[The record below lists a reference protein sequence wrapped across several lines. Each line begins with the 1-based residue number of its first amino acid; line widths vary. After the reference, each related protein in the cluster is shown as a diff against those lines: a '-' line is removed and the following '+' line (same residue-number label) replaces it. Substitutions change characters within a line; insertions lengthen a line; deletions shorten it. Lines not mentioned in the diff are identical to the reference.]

1 MFYENVFDNSFL
13 VNKDHMINSQY
24 DPHFVNEDHMKVK
37 EERLFFFFIYLSLL
51 HPLSLVL
58 RSLTLKKL

>member
-13 VNKDHMINSQY
+13 VN
-24 DPHFVNEDHMKVK
+24 EDQTMKVK
-37 EERLFFFFIYLSLL
+37 EERPFIFFFIYLSLL

-58 RSLTLKKL
+58 RSLMLKKL

>member
-37 EERLFFFFIYLSLL
+37 EERLFFLFTS
-51 HPLSLVL
+51 PSC
-58 RSLTLKKL
+58 TLCL